1 MTVCSGDMLQTCLE
15 FLESSEEPTAQCEP
29 IFLGPDVG
37 FVNVMVYNDA
47 DGSCEIDMAELENVC
62 QQFLAE
68 CLAFLES
75 SEPTTPECEQVFL
88 GQDIGY
94 AHVMEY
100 NDSDGTCQISMT
112 ELAAVCQDLL
122 EECVA
127 FLESSEGPQCE
138 DVFLGPEIGYV
149 HIMEYSDADG
159 TCEISMEELAAV
171 CTGDLFQT
179 CLDFLESSE
188 STTPQCDPVFLGPDI
203 GFANVMLYNDVDGSC
218 EISIAELS
226 VVCSQFFDE
235 CMAFLESAQP
245 QCEDVFLG
253 PDVGYVHIMV
263 YNDADGTCE
272 LSMDELAIVC
282 TGDLYQTCL
291 DFLESSDEPQPQ
303 CEDVFLGPELGY
315 VHIMEYNDVD
325 GTCEISMEELAA
337 VCSGAMFETCLDF
350 LASSE
355 QAPQC
360 APVYLGPKLG
370 FQNLLV
376 YHDADGS
383 CELDIEELAIVCSGD
398 LFQTCVDFLESAEVS
413 ECEQVFL
420 GPDIGFADVFTYS
433 DEDATCELSMERLEA
448 VCQGMFDEC
457 VAFLEASE
465 VAAPQCEDVFLGPD
479 VGYVHIM
486 VYNDVDGTC
495 ELSMDE

>member
-75 SEPTTPECEQVFL
+75 GEPTTPECEQVFL

-149 HIMEYSDADG
+149 HIMEYNDVDG
-159 TCEISMEELAAV
+159 TCEVSVEELAAV
-171 CTGDLFQT
+171 CTGDLWQT

-188 STTPQCDPVFLGPDI
+188 ATTLQCDPVFLGPDV
-203 GFANVMLYNDVDGSC
+203 GFANVMLYNDVDGTC

-291 DFLESSDEPQPQ
+291 DFLEWETPQPQCESVFLGPELGWVNDILVYNDVDGTCELSMEELAAVCSGDMYQTCLDYLDEQPEGPQ
-303 CEDVFLGPELGY
+303 CEDVFLGPEIGY
-315 VHIMEYNDVD
+315 VHLMEYNDVD

-337 VCSGAMFETCLDF
+337 VCSGDLWQTCLDFLDSSAPQPQCEPIFLGADVGLAYVFVYNDADGTCEIDMHELETVCTVYIETCLDF
-350 LASSE
+350 LESSE
-355 QAPQC
+355 EAQPQC
-360 APVYLGPKLG
+360 EDVY
-370 FQNLLV
+370 
-376 YHDADGS
+376 
-383 CELDIEELAIVCSGD
+383 
-398 LFQTCVDFLESAEVS
+398 
-413 ECEQVFL
+413 L
-420 GPDIGFADVFTYS
+420 GPDIGWVN
-433 DEDATCELSMERLEA
+433 
-448 VCQGMFDEC
+448 
-457 VAFLEASE
+457 
-465 VAAPQCEDVFLGPD
+465 
-479 VGYVHIM
+479 IM
-486 VYNDVDGTC
+486 T
-495 ELSMDE
+495 

>member
-75 SEPTTPECEQVFL
+75 GEPTTPECEQVFL

-149 HIMEYSDADG
+149 HIMEYNDADG

-171 CTGDLFQT
+171 CSGDLFQT
-179 CLDFLESSE
+179 CLDFLDSSA
-188 STTPQCDPVFLGPDI
+188 P
-203 GFANVMLYNDVDGSC
+203 
-218 EISIAELS
+218 
-226 VVCSQFFDE
+226 
-235 CMAFLESAQP
+235 QP
-245 QCEDVFLG
+245 QCEPIFLG
-253 PDVGYVHIMV
+253 ADVGLAYVFV

-272 LSMDELAIVC
+272 IDMHELETVC
-282 TGDLYQTCL
+282 TVYIETCL
-291 DFLESSDEPQPQ
+291 DFLESSEEAQPQ
-303 CEDVFLGPELGY
+303 CEDV
-315 VHIMEYNDVD
+315 
-325 GTCEISMEELAA
+325 
-337 VCSGAMFETCLDF
+337 
-350 LASSE
+350 
-355 QAPQC
+355 
-360 APVYLGPKLG
+360 YLGPDIG
-370 FQNLLV
+370 WVNIMT

-383 CELDIEELAIVCSGD
+383 CQIELQEL
-398 LFQTCVDFLESAEVS
+398 Q
-413 ECEQVFL
+413 
-420 GPDIGFADVFTYS
+420 
-433 DEDATCELSMERLEA
+433 A
-448 VCQGMFDEC
+448 VC
-457 VAFLEASE
+457 EA
-465 VAAPQCEDVFLGPD
+465 
-479 VGYVHIM
+479 H
-486 VYNDVDGTC
+486 
-495 ELSMDE
+495 